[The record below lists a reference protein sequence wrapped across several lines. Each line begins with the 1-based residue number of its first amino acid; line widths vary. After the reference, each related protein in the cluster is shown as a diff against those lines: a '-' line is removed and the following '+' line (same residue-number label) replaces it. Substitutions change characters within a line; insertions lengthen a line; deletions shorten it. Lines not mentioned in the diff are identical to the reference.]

1 MMLSK
6 TKDAI
11 KEKHVCKYRIYRDDA
26 KWDKGCQRNMFVNRG
41 YRDDAK
47 WDKGCQ

>member
-1 MMLSK
+1 MMLSE

-11 KEKHVCKYRIYRDDA
+11 K
-26 KWDKGCQRNMFVNRG
+26 RNMFVNRG

-47 WDKGCQ
+47 WDKGCY